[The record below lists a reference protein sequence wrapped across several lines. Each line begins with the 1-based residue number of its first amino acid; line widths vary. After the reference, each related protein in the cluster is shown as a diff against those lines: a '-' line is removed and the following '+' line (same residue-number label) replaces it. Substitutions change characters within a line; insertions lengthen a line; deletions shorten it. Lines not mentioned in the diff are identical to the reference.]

1 MPKLWALHRVICNLF
16 QKFERHKQKS
26 PIQLPKSEH
35 SVYLAKHK
43 NKITAL
49 LKNIARYLN
58 EAKRQHSLATDAAL
72 SQELGVPPNHIFNWY
87 NDVSHLN
94 DEAAVKLARLLRI
107 DPLEIIACANYH
119 KVAKSTKR
127 KRNPKKNTAQ
137 RKFWR
142 QVYNK
147 AIRKK

>member
-1 MPKLWALHRVICNLF
+1 M
-16 QKFERHKQKS
+16 KS
-26 PIQLPKSEH
+26 IS
-35 SVYLAKHK
+35 
-43 NKITAL
+43 
-49 LKNIARYLN
+49 RYLN
-58 EAKRQHSLATDAAL
+58 EAKRQRSLATDAAL

-94 DEAAVKLARLLRI
+94 DEAAIKLARVLKI
-107 DPLEIIACANYH
+107 DPLELIACANYH

-127 KRNPKKNTAQ
+127 RQNPQKNAAQ

-147 AIRKK
+147 AARKK

>member
-1 MPKLWALHRVICNLF
+1 M
-16 QKFERHKQKS
+16 
-26 PIQLPKSEH
+26 
-35 SVYLAKHK
+35 
-43 NKITAL
+43 
-49 LKNIARYLN
+49 KNIARYLN
-58 EAKRQHSLATDAAL
+58 EAKRQHNLATDAAL

-94 DEAAVKLARLLRI
+94 DEAAVKLARLLKI

-127 KRNPKKNTAQ
+127 KRNPKKNAAQ

>member
-1 MPKLWALHRVICNLF
+1 M
-16 QKFERHKQKS
+16 
-26 PIQLPKSEH
+26 
-35 SVYLAKHK
+35 
-43 NKITAL
+43 
-49 LKNIARYLN
+49 KNIARYLN
-58 EAKRQHSLATDAAL
+58 EAKRQYNLTTDAAL
-72 SQELGVPPNHIFNWY
+72 SQKLGVPPNHVFNWY

-94 DEAAVKLARLLRI
+94 DEAAVKLAHLLKI

-127 KRNPKKNTAQ
+127 ERNPNKNVVQ

-142 QVYNK
+142 QVYNE

>member
-1 MPKLWALHRVICNLF
+1 MACNLC
-16 QKFERHKQKS
+16 QEFEKHKQKS

-35 SVYLAKHK
+35 AVYLAKHK

-58 EAKRQHSLATDAAL
+58 EAKRQHNLATDAAL

-94 DEAAVKLARLLRI
+94 DEAAVKLARLLKI

-127 KRNPKKNTAQ
+127 KRNPKKNAAQ

-142 QVYNK
+142 QIYNK

>member
-1 MPKLWALHRVICNLF
+1 
-16 QKFERHKQKS
+16 
-26 PIQLPKSEH
+26 
-35 SVYLAKHK
+35 
-43 NKITAL
+43 

-58 EAKRQHSLATDAAL
+58 EVKRQYNLTTDAAL
-72 SQELGVPPNHIFNWY
+72 SQKLGVPPNHVFNWY

-94 DEAAVKLARLLRI
+94 DEAAVKLARLLKI

-127 KRNPKKNTAQ
+127 KRNPKKNAAQ